1 VRAALYL
8 PDSGSARL
16 ADQVVAGRPLALRPI
31 VAAARAGLA
40 PVGVPSA
47 LRTPAL
53 ERAIARVRDLRD
65 AVAWLGPGGPAL
77 PSEGSLVLLPA
88 PAIVDARDL
97 RALAAAG
104 RDRAVLAA
112 SAGAGAPVVLLP
124 AKDVSPRAE
133 ALAAG
138 QPLGAEI
145 RQLAS
150 GPGVARV
157 VGAHPWMAIAEDG
170 DLTRAEARLY
180 AAIGTDIDTGVDR
193 FLHRRGSRVLTRGLV
208 RTPVTPNQVSLVSLA
223 IGLAAIWCAWRATP
237 LSAMAG
243 VVLYLL
249 ACIVDHSDGE
259 VARLTFQE
267 SRFGAHLD
275 WLIDTIIHAGLV
287 LAMGVSSGGRVMAAV
302 GAVGAAGV
310 TLSALFARWLPREI
324 AIGEAVG
331 GALRDMGNRDLFYV
345 LLLAFVVL
353 RWLAP
358 AALPALAVFVAL
370 GSQSYWIACAG
381 HIRAARRAARA

>member
-1 VRAALYL
+1 VHAALYL
-8 PDSGSARL
+8 PDPGSIRL

-40 PVGVPSA
+40 PVGVPA
-47 LRTPAL
+47 TLRTPAL
-53 ERAIARVRDLRD
+53 ERAIAEVRDLRD
-65 AVAWLGPGGPAL
+65 AVAWLGPGGPGL

-97 RALAAAG
+97 RALTAAG

-124 AKDVSPRAE
+124 AKDVLPRAE

-138 QPLGAEI
+138 QPLGADI
-145 RQLAS
+145 RQLAA
-150 GPGVARV
+150 GPGVTRV
-157 VGAHPWMAIAEDG
+157 VGTHPWMAVAEEG
-170 DLTRAEARLY
+170 DLARAEARLY
-180 AAIGTDIDTGVDR
+180 AAIGTDVDTGVDR
-193 FLHRRGSRVLTRGLV
+193 FLHRRGSRVLTRALV
-208 RTPVTPNQVSLVSLA
+208 RTPVTPNQVSLASLA

-237 LSAMAG
+237 LSAAAG
-243 VVLYLL
+243 VLLYLL
-249 ACIVDHSDGE
+249 ACVVDHSDGE

-267 SRFGAHLD
+267 SRFGAYLD

-287 LAMGVSSGGRVMAAV
+287 LAMGVSAGGRAMAVV

-310 TLSALFARWLPREI
+310 TLSAMFARWLPREI

-358 AALPALAVFVAL
+358 IALPGLAIFVAL

-381 HIRAARRAARA
+381 HILAARRAARG

>member
-1 VRAALYL
+1 MRAALYL

-31 VAAARAGLA
+31 VAAVRAGLG

-53 ERAIARVRDLRD
+53 ERAIARVRGLRD
-65 AVAWLGPGGPAL
+65 GVAWLGAGGPAL
-77 PSEGSLVLLPA
+77 PGKGSLVLLPA

-97 RALAAAG
+97 RALVAAG

-124 AKDVSPRAE
+124 AKDVVPRAE
-133 ALAAG
+133 ALSAA

-157 VGAHPWMAIAEDG
+157 VGTHPWMAVAEDG

-193 FLHRRGSRVLTRGLV
+193 FLHRQGSRVLTRGLV
-208 RTPVTPNQVSLVSLA
+208 RTPVTPNQVSLGSLA

-237 LSAMAG
+237 LSAAAG
-243 VVLYLL
+243 AVLYLL

-275 WLIDTIIHAGLV
+275 WAIDTIIHAGLV
-287 LAMGVSSGGRVMAAV
+287 LAMGVSSGGRALAVV

-310 TLSALFARWLPREI
+310 ILSALFARWLPREI

-358 AALPALAVFVAL
+358 AALPVLALIVAA
-370 GSQSYWIACAG
+370 GSQTYWMACAAR
-381 HIRAARRAARA
+381 IRAAQGAARG